1 MNWGKGNRE
10 EEKTGKRLCGDVNR
24 PWGRRRGRDVVWA
37 GDGGRGWGGVGI
49 QANEGKEDQ
58 RSQSRSER
66 NWGWR

>member
-37 GDGGRGWGGVGI
+37 GDGGRGGGGRDP
-49 QANEGKEDQ
+49 GK
-58 RSQSRSER
+58 
-66 NWGWR
+66 